1 MARYAGR
8 KGLVYMS
15 TTGSGTATSVIS
27 LTAWSLDMTQ
37 DKLETT
43 SFLDGNKTYVVGLR
57 DISGSFEGNYDDSE
71 TKLFTGAQSTDGVK
85 LYLYPS
91 SDAISKY
98 AYGPAWVD
106 ASISVGIN
114 DVISINGNFSAN
126 GSWGILL

>member
-1 MARYAGR
+1 
-8 KGLVYMS
+8 
-15 TTGSGTATSVIS
+15 
-27 LTAWSLDMTQ
+27 MTQ

-43 SFLDGNKTYVVGLR
+43 SFGEGNKTYVVGMR
-57 DISGSFEGNYDDSE
+57 DLSGSFEGNYDDAE
-71 TKLFTGAQSTDGVK
+71 TKIFTGAQSTDGVK